1 MTNLPALRAAPKLL
15 FIVTED
21 WFFASHFLPMARAAR
36 RMGLDVIVATQV
48 DRHRGV
54 LEQAGVRVIPV
65 ATDRRSG
72 FAVPQEVAR
81 LVGVLR
87 HERPD
92 IVHCIALRSIIAG
105 GLAGRVS
112 GVRRYVLAPTGLG
125 HLWISRGRRAAFG
138 RAVIKRAAAWLR
150 GPGTVFLFENA
161 DDPAELGV
169 STARGDRIAFVGGAG
184 VDGNAFPARPIPPD
198 FPPLRL
204 AFVGRMLWP
213 KGAGLAVEAVRLA
226 RARGVK
232 VTLDLFG
239 APDRSNPDAIPE
251 QQLEAWG
258 RAEGIS
264 WHGAVEDVPRVWS
277 EAHAGLLPTYYREGI
292 PRALIEAMACG
303 RAVITTNVPGCRD
316 AVRDGIE
323 GLLVPPRDATAL
335 AGAIAALTPDRLGE
349 MGAAAR
355 RRFEERY
362 TEEAVMAAITGV
374 YRDLLAVSP
383 PAPAR
388 R

>member
-1 MTNLPALRAAPKLL
+1 MTDLPALRDAPKLL

-36 RMGLDVIVATQV
+36 RMGLDVVVATQV
-48 DRHRGV
+48 DRHRAV
-54 LEQAGVRVIPV
+54 IEQAGIRVIPV

-92 IVHCIALRSIIAG
+92 IVHCIALRSIVAG

-138 RAVIKRAAAWLR
+138 RAIIRRAAGWLR

-169 STARGDRIAFVGGAG
+169 SAARGDRIAFVGGAG
-184 VDGNAFPARPIPPD
+184 VDGDAFPAHPIPPD
-198 FPPLRL
+198 YPPLRL

-213 KGAGLAVEAVRLA
+213 KGAGLAVEAVRIA
-226 RARGVK
+226 RSRGVS
-232 VTLDLFG
+232 VTLDLYG

-251 QQLEAWG
+251 RQLAAWG
-258 RAEGIS
+258 SAEGIR
-264 WHGAVEDVPRVWS
+264 WHGAVADVAKVWS
-277 EAHAGLLPTYYREGI
+277 EAHAAILPTYYREGV
-292 PRALIEAMACG
+292 PRALIEALACG

-316 AVRDGIE
+316 AVRDGVE
-323 GLLVPPRDATAL
+323 GIVVPSRDALAL
-335 AGAIAALTPDRLGE
+335 ATGIAALTPDRLAE

-362 TEEAVMAAITGV
+362 TEEAVMAAVTGV
-374 YRDLLAVSP
+374 YRDLLAVSSP
-383 PAPAR
+383 PR